1 MQTKDSIDL
10 WRKREYVVS
19 KSNIIIQ
26 QSRYSLSMQEQKALA
41 YICSLIKPT
50 DTTLTYEFN
59 ILDFCAVLG
68 ITHSG
73 KNYSDIKRTLKN
85 LVSKV
90 MWLKLDNDTET
101 TVNWLSKVYIN
112 KHQGICKI
120 ILDND
125 LAPYLLNLREKFLS
139 YGLYNVLALRSKYSL
154 RLYELLKSYLYLN
167 NKTFKVDELKEL
179 LMLGSSSSKS
189 YSEFKV
195 FNRNIL
201 AKSISEINDITDI
214 YIEYTTIKHIR
225 SVVAIEF
232 KIRKKGNNEQMITF
246 SKLEKILDNK

>member
-85 LVSKV
+85 LVAKV

-101 TVNWLSKVYIN
+101 TVNWLSNVYIN
-112 KHQGICKI
+112 KHQGIIKI
-120 ILDND
+120 IVDYD
-125 LAPYLLNLREKFLS
+125 IAAYLLNLREKFLS

-167 NKTFKVDELKEL
+167 NKTF
-179 LMLGSSSSKS
+179 
-189 YSEFKV
+189 
-195 FNRNIL
+195 
-201 AKSISEINDITDI
+201 
-214 YIEYTTIKHIR
+214 
-225 SVVAIEF
+225 
-232 KIRKKGNNEQMITF
+232 
-246 SKLEKILDNK
+246 

>member
-85 LVSKV
+85 LVAKV

-179 LMLGSSSSKS
+179 LMLDSSSKS

-214 YIEYTTIKHIR
+214 YIEYTTIKQIR

-232 KIRKKGNNEQMITF
+232 KIRKKANNEQMITF